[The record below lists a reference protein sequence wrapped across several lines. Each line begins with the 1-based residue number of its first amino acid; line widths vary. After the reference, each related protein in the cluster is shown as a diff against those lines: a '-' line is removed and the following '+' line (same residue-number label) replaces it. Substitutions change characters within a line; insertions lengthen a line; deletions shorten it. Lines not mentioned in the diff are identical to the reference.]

1 MNGKHIAGIVVV
13 AFLGAVIA
21 AGHGGLRSE
30 HSTARP
36 AITDTPAIIVAGCE
50 TYGGGI
56 YIVTLGGAN
65 EYGCPGTGV
74 PLHGVPMPNSGY
86 VRNLRVTGDAFGNAL
101 EGSVITVYL
110 NGSPTALSCTVSATG
125 ICQDEANTVKVKPG
139 DELGATFLAPN
150 ADEMTMSLEVCLS
163 DNGTGCS

>member
-1 MNGKHIAGIVVV
+1 
-13 AFLGAVIA
+13 
-21 AGHGGLRSE
+21 
-30 HSTARP
+30 
-36 AITDTPAIIVAGCE
+36 
-50 TYGGGI
+50 
-56 YIVTLGGAN
+56 
-65 EYGCPGTGV
+65 
-74 PLHGVPMPNSGY
+74 
-86 VRNLRVTGDAFGNAL
+86 L

-110 NGSPTALSCTVSATG
+110 NGSPTALSCTVSTTG